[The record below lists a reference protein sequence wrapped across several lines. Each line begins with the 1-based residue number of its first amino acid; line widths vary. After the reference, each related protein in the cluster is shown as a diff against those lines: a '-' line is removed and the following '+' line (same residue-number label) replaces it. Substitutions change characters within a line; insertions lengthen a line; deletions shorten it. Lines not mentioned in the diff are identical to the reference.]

1 MRVLV
6 VTNMYPTEEEP
17 FFGSFV
23 KEQVDD
29 VRSLGVDVDVY
40 DFDGRRR
47 KGAYAKAVVAVARL
61 AGSGRYDL
69 VHAHYGLS
77 GAVAMVQRRL
87 PVVTTFHGSD
97 TGYKPW
103 QREVSRAVARA
114 TVPVLVDAAAAAR
127 IGVRAPALIPCGVD
141 LRRFVPRDRAVARGL
156 LGLDPT
162 RRYVL
167 FPSNPRKRVKRFD
180 VFEAAFAAAV
190 ARVPALAPLTL
201 EGYDRDQVAL
211 AMSAADVVVL
221 TSDSEG
227 SPVVVKEALACDTPV
242 VSVDVGDV
250 RATISGLVGC
260 SIRGREPEALADGI
274 VDALDAP
281 RSGRLRRRA
290 ERYGG
295 RAAAARIVALYAS
308 VLQSHS
314 RTSAAVSEP
323 PG

>member
-29 VRSLGVDVDVY
+29 VRSLGIDVDVY

-47 KGAYAKAVVAVARL
+47 KSAYAKAAVAVARL
-61 AGSGRYDL
+61 AHTGRYDL

-97 TGYKPW
+97 TGYKRW
-103 QREVSRAVARA
+103 QREVSRVVARA
-114 TVPVLVDAAAAAR
+114 TVPILVDAAAAPR
-127 IGVRAPALIPCGVD
+127 IGVRAAPLIPCGVD
-141 LRRFVPRDRAVARGL
+141 LQRFAPRDRDAAREE
-156 LGLDPT
+156 LGLDPN
-162 RRYVL
+162 RRYAL
-167 FPSNPRKRVKRFD
+167 FPSNPAKRVKRYD
-180 VFEAAFAAAV
+180 VFEAAVSAA
-190 ARVPALAPLTL
+190 RRRLPALDSITL
-201 EGYDRDQVAL
+201 AGYTRDQVAL
-211 AMSAADVVVL
+211 AMNAGDVVVL

-227 SPVVVKEALACDTPV
+227 SPVVVKEALACETPV

-250 RATISGLVGC
+250 RATISRLPGC
-260 SIRGREPEALADGI
+260 SIRARRPEDLADGI
-274 VDALDAP
+274 VEALESA
-281 RSGRLRRRA
+281 RTGLLRRRA

-295 RAAAARIVALYAS
+295 ETAAHRTVALYRT
-308 VLQSHS
+308 VLRQ
-314 RTSAAVSEP
+314 RGLTRDP
-323 PG
+323 